1 MKYYLITNWHAR
13 RLPWWKRIL
22 WKYSQEENKMS
33 KEADHMSTEE
43 QVERYLIERAIQR
56 DDG

>member
-1 MKYYLITNWHAR
+1 MDPQPLVDKSDLNND
-13 RLPWWKRIL
+13 IL
-22 WKYSQEENKMS
+22 LQGGLDMTKQ
-33 KEADHMSTEE
+33 DE

>member
-1 MKYYLITNWHAR
+1 MFEIHPSDLNND
-13 RLPWWKRIL
+13 IL
-22 WKYSQEENKMS
+22 LQGGLDMTKQ
-33 KEADHMSTEE
+33 DE